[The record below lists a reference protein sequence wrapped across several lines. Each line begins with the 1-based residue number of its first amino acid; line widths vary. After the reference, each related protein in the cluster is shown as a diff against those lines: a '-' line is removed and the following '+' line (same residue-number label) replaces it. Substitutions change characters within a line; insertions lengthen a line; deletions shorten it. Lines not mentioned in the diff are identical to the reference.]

1 MMQKLEQPKKGYK
14 SVKSIFGG
22 YEEIPI
28 DWDFITFASIAQIKR
43 GASPRPIEDL
53 RYFGKGRG
61 WVRIRDVSNSYKYL
75 EKTTDY
81 LSELGESK
89 SVPVNEGDLI
99 MSIAATVGKPILLKM
114 KACIHDGFVTFS
126 NLSPQIDAEFLFY
139 LLTNVENKLKAL
151 GQHGTQSNV
160 NADIVSKIT
169 FAKPPIKE
177 QQKIASILSN
187 VDSLI
192 QQTQKEIEQTQ
203 RHKKALMQKLLT
215 KGIGHT
221 RFKKVKWMFGKEM
234 EIPEEWGMLH
244 FDEFISFKSGSTPSR
259 TNPEY
264 FKGVIPWV
272 TSTDLNREIISYTIE
287 KITREAVQNT
297 RLKILPKG
305 TFLIA
310 LYGLEAAGTRGKCG
324 ILGIDATI
332 NQACMALTPSE
343 NVDSKYLYYY
353 YLNFGEKIVFS
364 VAQGTKQQN
373 LSEDVLSFIRMPIPT
388 KDEQRD
394 IMCILENVDS
404 KYSVLV
410 QSKSKLETLKKGLM
424 QKLLTGQLRVKI

>member
-1 MMQKLEQPKKGYK
+1 MQVQKAKKGYK
-14 SVKSIFGG
+14 LVKSLFGK
-22 YEEIPI
+22 YEEIPE
-28 DWDFITFASIAQIKR
+28 DWEIKPTSEILKITMGQ
-43 GASPRPIEDL
+43 SPPSES
-53 RYFGKGRG
+53 YNQEGKGLPFYQGVTDFGTIYPNPTVWCTDPRKIAEDNSILFSVRAPVGEINLTREKCCLGRG
-61 WVRIRDVSNSYKYL
+61 VAALNPLENDLLYCYYLVNQNKKRFSVYSQGTTYDAINRD
-75 EKTTDY
+75 E
-81 LSELGESK
+81 
-89 SVPVNEGDLI
+89 
-99 MSIAATVGKPILLKM
+99 IANTKLP
-114 KACIHDGFVTFS
+114 
-126 NLSPQIDAEFLFY
+126 Y
-139 LLTNVENKLKAL
+139 TNNI
-151 GQHGTQSNV
+151 N
-160 NADIVSKIT
+160 
-169 FAKPPIKE
+169 E

-203 RHKKALMQKLLT
+203 RLKKGLMQRLLT
-215 KGIGHT
+215 RGIGHT
-221 RFKKVKWMFGKEM
+221 RFKKIKLMFGKEM
-234 EIPEEWGMLH
+234 EIPEEWNVLH
-244 FDEFISFKSGSTPSR
+244 FNEFISFKSGSTPSR

-272 TSTDLNREIISYTIE
+272 TSTDLNREIISYTTE
-287 KITREAVQNT
+287 KITWEAVQNT

-332 NQACMALTPSE
+332 NQACMALIPSE

-373 LSEDVLSFIRMPIPT
+373 LSEDVLSFIKMPIPT
-388 KDEQRD
+388 KGEQKD
-394 IMCILENVDS
+394 IIRILENVDS

-410 QSKSKLETLKKGLM
+410 QSKSQLETLKKGLM
-424 QKLLTGQLRVKI
+424 QKLLTGQIRVRV